1 MESLVSDKN
10 IVNCSNPIDNG
21 SGDNNHHGSDIPL
34 HRGSSKGLIIVSLFG
49 IVSVVGGMVCFVL
62 LAVKKSHLRE
72 LYDTN
77 SGQIVH
83 YVRTKGGQGK
93 QEDER
98 AIVEREFNQYYE
110 EP

>member
-1 MESLVSDKN
+1 M
-10 IVNCSNPIDNG
+10 NCSNPIDNG
-21 SGDNNHHGSDIPL
+21 SGGHHHDSDNL

-49 IVSVVGGMVCFVL
+49 ILSVVGGMVCFIM
-62 LAVKKSHLRE
+62 LAIKKSHLRE
-72 LYDTN
+72 IYDTS

-98 AIVEREFNQYYE
+98 AIVAREFNQYYE